1 MAMKITNRNSRIDKA
16 GKHNDRNFD
25 LDKAS
30 HIDQNKVH
38 LNRYYTYNGDT
49 TKTFEEVEKEFYERH
64 FGDKIELQNN
74 KNTAER
80 HPERN
85 KTVEDYY
92 HGKRTRPED
101 KILQI
106 GNFFDHV
113 DGYTLWECALQYAKE
128 FDEKF
133 GDHCKIVDM
142 ALHMDEATP
151 HVHVRRV
158 WIAEDELGNEYVSQT
173 KALEQMGFGVDTN
186 KKISQYNNRKIS
198 FTATDREMFLNIC
211 REHNLDIDYSGP
223 GSEAKHLE
231 TNEFKLKN
239 VQNLMEKEEELIRTI
254 KSLENEKEQLDL
266 TVEQLKLETEDQI
279 EPILQMFYENEFLL
293 NFTED
298 LERIKKEE
306 SKIKQLNLLNALYKE
321 KADYVFKGDVE
332 LALVRV
338 QVEKELSLVENFL
351 EKYGLTEKFKEY
363 REQIDNDK
371 SLDKNR
377 QQDRSVISK

>member
-1 MAMKITNRNSRIDKA
+1 
-16 GKHNDRNFD
+16 
-25 LDKAS
+25 
-30 HIDQNKVH
+30 
-38 LNRYYTYNGDT
+38 
-49 TKTFEEVEKEFYERH
+49 
-64 FGDKIELQNN
+64 
-74 KNTAER
+74 
-80 HPERN
+80 
-85 KTVEDYY
+85 
-92 HGKRTRPED
+92 
-101 KILQI
+101 
-106 GNFFDHV
+106 
-113 DGYTLWECALQYAKE
+113 
-128 FDEKF
+128 
-133 GDHCKIVDM
+133 
-142 ALHMDEATP
+142 MDEATP

-211 REHNLDIDYSGP
+211 KEHNLDIDYSGP

-338 QVEKELSLVENFL
+338 QVEKELSLVESFL
-351 EKYGLTEKFKEY
+351 DKYGLTEKFKEY

-371 SLDKNR
+371 SLDRNK